1 MLELHDHENAT
12 FTTLTY
18 DDKKLPV
25 TLRPRD
31 LQLFLKRLRKQFKK
45 CGKCTECRKDEECT
59 RNKIRFFAS
68 GEYGEQNNRPHYHAI
83 LYGLSEM
90 HAEFINQTWGN
101 GHTKSVAVTPAAIA
115 YTAGYTAKKIGFRQ
129 EAGIERMDPETGELY
144 NWQPPFITMSKKPG
158 IGGTARQYT
167 ESWRDFA
174 ILNGGKQP
182 VPRYYHEAWKKTA
195 TEEQQQQLKNEQQ
208 TRRLTK
214 EQITMKMLEA
224 QEQIEKAKSKLQAA
238 RRHL

>member
-1 MLELHDHENAT
+1 MLELHDHESAT

-31 LQLFLKRLRKQFKK
+31 LQLFLKRVRKKFKV
-45 CGKCTECRKDEECT
+45 
-59 RNKIRFFAS
+59 RFFAS

-83 LYGLSEM
+83 IYGLSEM
-90 HAEFINQTWGN
+90 HAKFIDETWGN

-115 YTAGYTAKKIGFRQ
+115 YTAGYTAKKIGFRE
-129 EAGIERMDPETGELY
+129 EAGIERLDPETGELY

-158 IGGTARQYT
+158 IGSSARRYT

-174 ILNGGKQP
+174 ILNGAKQS
-182 VPRYYHEAWKKTA
+182 VPRYYHKSWEETA
-195 TEEQQQQLKNEQQ
+195 TELQKQQLKDEQKQ
-208 TRRLTK
+208 RRLTK
-214 EQITMKMLEA
+214 EQITLRMLEA
-224 QEQIEKAKSKLQAA
+224 EEEIEKAKSKLQAA
-238 RRHL
+238 RRNL